1 MVAVVAALAAIIAVA
16 AGCVGFAA
24 ISIARAQRVAEQDAA
39 LRAQTLSAGGA
50 PRRPKAE
57 SRAAAKRE
65 QAAKS
70 RLGEKLAAADIDAT
84 PGMWLGGTVVAAA
97 AAAAAGGLAFGN
109 ILLGVVFCMLVAAGS
124 SMYLS
129 SRAKKVSERFA
140 AELAGALPQ
149 VAENMRTGMT
159 VERALSTV
167 ASHTDEPLRS
177 ELSRACR
184 EMSLGGSLA
193 DSLDTM
199 AARTESKD
207 VKLVATAVA
216 LQRETGGNL
225 AEVLDMVSE
234 KIQARLRL
242 RRHVKSITSSARAQR
257 YILCCLPWAA
267 LGLSFFNAENAAD
280 FWRSFAGIAI
290 ICIAVVL
297 EVVGAWFMQK
307 ICDMK
312 ID

>member
-1 MVAVVAALAAIIAVA
+1 MVAAWALAAVVLIAA
-16 AGCVGFAA
+16 AVLGASAFAT
-24 ISIARAQRVAEQDAA
+24 ARAQRVAEQDAA
-39 LRAQTLSAGGA
+39 MSAQALAAAGA
-50 PRRPKAE
+50 QRRKLEPE

-70 RLGEKLAAADIDAT
+70 RLGAKLAAADLDVT
-84 PGMWLGGTVVAAA
+84 PSTWLGGTVAAA
-97 AAAAAGGLAFGN
+97 VIAAAAGQAAFGN
-109 ILLGVVFCMLVAAGS
+109 PLVAVILAVLVLAGA
-124 SMYLS
+124 SMYLNGRS
-129 SRAKKVSERFA
+129 KKVSERFA

-167 ASHTDEPLRS
+167 AAHTDEPLRS
-177 ELSRACR
+177 ELTRACR
-184 EMSLGGSLA
+184 ELSLGGSLA
-193 DSLDTM
+193 ESLDTM

-225 AEVLDMVSE
+225 AEVLDMVAD

-257 YILCCLPWAA
+257 YILCCLPWVAF
-267 LGLSFFNAENAAD
+267 GLSFFNSENAAD
-280 FWRSFAGIAI
+280 FWRSTAGVVV
-290 ICIAVVL
+290 ICIAIVL
-297 EVVGAWFMQK
+297 EVIGAWLMQK

-312 ID
+312 IE